1 MPFLIPNCGNRP
13 VSHTIDLV
21 SMNNKFAS
29 LLALFVA
36 ASTIVISANTTPS
49 SGAEP
54 ASDHGWISLFNG
66 KDLSG
71 WHVVLTSDKK
81 GIDPDKVFQVHDGVI
96 HTYQDVPQGAK
107 VPI

>member
-1 MPFLIPNCGNRP
+1 MVN
-13 VSHTIDLV
+13 
-21 SMNNKFAS
+21 MNHKFAS
-29 LLALFVA
+29 LRALFVA
-36 ASTIVISANTTPS
+36 ASMIIISANTAAS

-54 ASDHGWISLFNG
+54 ASDGGWISLFKG

-81 GIDPDKVFQVHDGVI
+81 GVDPDKVFQVHDNVI

-107 VPI
+107 VPIGYLASDD